1 MYLNVEISKFLGS
14 CALFLLKKKRG
25 AKRQMEFVTLPT
37 TVIEYQALIFTM
49 GYIACAI
56 SVTLHA
62 LNTKRDVPTVVGWIG
77 LAWLSPYFGSL
88 LYVCFGINRVSR
100 RARRLFRSG
109 FVQAPVAQSDGLEIV
124 AAERLRKAISQVT
137 GKETTAGAISEI
149 LHCGDEAYP
158 RMLKAIEN
166 ARYSIALSTY
176 IFRTDSLGLSFIK
189 ALADAHRRG
198 VAVRVLID
206 GVGGG
211 YLRSTAY
218 HRLHKE
224 GVPVARFLHTA
235 LLWKMPLLNLRL
247 HKKLLLVDCE
257 IAFVGGLNIG
267 GDNLLAERPKL
278 PVLDTHFRISGPV
291 VQQIMKIFQDDW
303 YFTTS
308 EVLGGAAWNRDA
320 SHSDGK
326 PARAIE
332 SGPDQNVDHLVLVLL
347 SAINS
352 AQNTIRIA
360 TPYFLPDEVVLM
372 ALQLASLRGVSVN
385 LVMPAVNDHHVMTW
399 AARGH
404 IRPLLER
411 GCKIWRSPLP
421 FDHSKLMTVD
431 DNWCLIGSANWD
443 ARSLRLSFE
452 ITVEFYDAK
461 MVGQLSKIIDLKC
474 TDQITLA
481 EIDGRWGIVKARD
494 AAARLLMAYL

>member
-1 MYLNVEISKFLGS
+1 MD
-14 CALFLLKKKRG
+14 
-25 AKRQMEFVTLPT
+25 FVTLPKT
-37 TVIEYQALIFTM
+37 LIEYQALFLAI
-49 GYIACAI
+49 GYIACATA
-56 SVTLHA
+56 VTLHV
-62 LNTKRDVPTVVGWIG
+62 LSTKRDVPTIIVWVG
-77 LAWLSPYFGSL
+77 LAWLLPYFGSL
-88 LYVCFGINRVSR
+88 LYVCLGINRVSR

-109 FVQAPVAQSDGLEIV
+109 SAPAPVAPSGGLKIV
-124 AAERLRKAISQVT
+124 AADRLRTAIGHIT

-149 LHCGDEAYP
+149 LICGDEAYP
-158 RMLKAIEN
+158 RMLRAIEN
-166 ARYSIALSTY
+166 ARSSIALSTY

-206 GVGGG
+206 GIGGG
-211 YLRSTAY
+211 YLRSPAY
-218 HRLHKE
+218 HRLRKE

-247 HKKLLLVDCE
+247 HKKLLLVDGE
-257 IAFVGGLNIG
+257 IAFAGGLNIG
-267 GDNLLAERPKL
+267 ADNLLAERPKL

-303 YFTTS
+303 FFTTS
-308 EVLGGAAWNRDA
+308 EVLDGAAWSRGE

-332 SGPDQNVDHLVLVLL
+332 SGPDQDVDHLMLVLL

-360 TPYFLPDEVVLM
+360 TPYFLPDEVVLL

-421 FDHSKLMTVD
+421 FDHSKLMTID

-452 ITVEFYDAK
+452 ITVEFYDAD

-474 TDQITLA
+474 IDQITLA
-481 EIDGRWGIVKARD
+481 ELDGRLGIVKVRD